1 MNISFDWLKE
11 YVDIEDMTPQE
22 LDDLLTFSGLEVDSM
37 EKVETI
43 KGGLEH
49 VVIAQVLTC
58 EPHPDSDHLHLT
70 TVDVGGERP
79 LNIVCGAPNVA
90 AGQKVVC
97 AQIGT
102 KIYTSDTEYYEIKKG
117 KLRGAVS
124 EGMLCA
130 ADELQLGTDHAGI
143 MVLPDDAPVG
153 MPAKEYFH
161 VKDDCLLEVAI
172 TANRMDAISHI
183 GVARDVVAVRNTRE
197 GKQLS
202 IKWPEVA
209 ECVNASTCKCVSADA
224 SATNTITQSHNNAI
238 RVTVEE
244 PELCPRYTGITLRN
258 VKVGESPEWLQNRLR
273 TVGLRPI
280 NNIVDITNFVMME
293 VGQPL
298 HAFDADKIGGGHVV
312 VKRLPQG
319 TKFVT
324 LDGVER
330 TLDARDLMICCECG
344 NALSHECVSA
354 DAPATNTITQSSNN
368 TIQAEPM
375 CIAGVFGGQ
384 KSGVSMETTN
394 VFLES
399 AFFNPVSIRKT
410 SQRHT
415 LKTDASYRYERTC
428 DPNITEWALRRAVK
442 LIRELAGG
450 EICGQMV
457 DLYPK
462 KIERPTVEV
471 NFRRMFDLVGQDI
484 PLEAVRTAL
493 TSLDIEI
500 ANETAEGMTLRVPTC
515 KADVTRECDI
525 VEEIMRIYGYN
536 NIHIGTTVNSC
547 LSYGKKPDPRKL
559 KNAVSDY
566 LTDNGF
572 SEIMNNSLTKS
583 EYYDDNPD
591 FPADRCIPII
601 NPLSKELNV
610 MRQTLLYSGLE
621 CIARNINYKIH
632 DQKLYE
638 FGKSY
643 CVNASMCKC
652 VSDDASATDT
662 ITQSHNNAIT
672 DVTKRFNETEHV
684 SIFLTGNMLPESW
697 KQKSPES
704 DFFYLKSYVMTI
716 LQRMRV
722 NMGRVE
728 VVPSQ
733 AKYFAEGLDLVLRD
747 NKKVIATLG
756 TLGRETMKKMDIK
769 QPVYYA
775 DLNWTLLLK
784 GYPTKEVQYQEVA
797 KFPEVRRDLALILK
811 KDVTFAAI
819 EQAAMQCEKKL
830 LKSVSL
836 FDVYEGKGIADGF
849 KSYAVSF
856 ILQDKDKTLND
867 KQIEATMT
875 KIQKTLETQ
884 LGAKVRG

>member
-49 VVIAQVLTC
+49 VVIARVLTC

-102 KIYTSDTEYYEIKKG
+102 KIYTSNSSAGGPATEYYEIKKG

-130 ADELQLGTDHAGI
+130 ADELQLGSDHAGI

-197 GKQLS
+197 GKQMK

-209 ECVNASTCKCVSADA
+209 ADLTPKA
-224 SATNTITQSHNNAI
+224 AGEPIK
-238 RVTVEE
+238 VTVEE
-244 PELCPRYTGITLRN
+244 PDLCPRYTGITLRN

-280 NNIVDITNFVMME
+280 NNVVDVTNFVMME

-330 TLDARDLMICCECG
+330 TLDARDLMICNEKEG
-344 NALSHECVSA
+344 
-354 DAPATNTITQSSNN
+354 
-368 TIQAEPM
+368 M
-375 CIAGVFGGQ
+375 CIAGVFGGL
-384 KSGVSMETTN
+384 KSGTTMETKN

-450 EICGQMV
+450 DICGQMV
-457 DLYPK
+457 DLYPN

-484 PLEAVRTAL
+484 PMEAVRTAL

-500 ANETAEGMTLRVPTC
+500 VREDAEGMTLRVPTC

-583 EYYDDNPD
+583 EYYDENAD

-638 FGKSY
+638 FGRSY
-643 CVNASMCKC
+643 VK
-652 VSDDASATDT
+652 TDEAAN
-662 ITQSHNNAIT
+662 QELP
-672 DVTKRFNETEHV
+672 VTKRFNETEHV
-684 SIFLTGNMLPESW
+684 SIFLTGNMTPESW
-697 KQKSPES
+697 KMKPAEA
-704 DFFYLKSYVMTI
+704 DFFYLKAYVMDI
-716 LQRMRV
+716 LHRMRV

-728 VVPSQ
+728 MVPTQ
-733 AKYFAEGLDLVLRD
+733 YKFFAEGLDIVLKD
-747 NKKVIATLG
+747 SKKLLG
-756 TLGRETMKKMDIK
+756 TIGRIGRETLKKMDIK
-769 QPVYYA
+769 QPVFYA

-784 GYPTKEVQYQEVA
+784 GYPTKEVLYQEVA
-797 KFPEVRRDLALILK
+797 KFPEVRRDLALILR

-830 LKSVSL
+830 LKRVSL

-867 KQIEATMT
+867 KQIEATMA

>member
-153 MPAKEYFH
+153 MPAKQYFG
-161 VKDDCLLEVAI
+161 VDDDYLLEVAI
-172 TANRMDAISHI
+172 TANRMDACSHI

-197 GKQLS
+197 GKQLR
-202 IKWPEVA
+202 IKWPETP
-209 ECVNASTCKCVSADA
+209 ELPELPDNPE
-224 SATNTITQSHNNAI
+224 AI
-238 RVTVEE
+238 HVTVEE
-244 PELCPRYTGITLRN
+244 PELCPRYTGITLRGVE
-258 VKVGESPEWLQNRLR
+258 VKDSPEWLQKRLR

-280 NNIVDITNFVMME
+280 NNVVDVTNFVMME

-298 HAFDADKIGGGHVV
+298 HAFDADQIEGGHVI

-319 TKFVT
+319 TKFIT

-330 TLDARDLMICCECG
+330 TLDQRDLMICNEKEG
-344 NALSHECVSA
+344 
-354 DAPATNTITQSSNN
+354 
-368 TIQAEPM
+368 M

-384 KSGVSMETTN
+384 KSGVTHETKN
-394 VFLES
+394 IFLES
-399 AFFNPVSIRKT
+399 AYFNPVSIRKT

-415 LKTDASYRYERTC
+415 LKTDASYRYERGC
-428 DPNITEWALRRAVK
+428 DPNITEWALRRAVQ

-450 EICGQMV
+450 EVCGPMV

-462 KIERPTVEV
+462 KIEKTEVEV
-471 NFRRMFDLVGQDI
+471 NYRRMFDLIGKDI
-484 PLEAVRTAL
+484 PMEAVHTSLR
-493 TSLDIEI
+493 SLDIEI
-500 ANETAEGMTLRVPTC
+500 VREDAEGMTLRVPTMKC
-515 KADVTRECDI
+515 DVTRECDI
-525 VEEIMRIYGYN
+525 VEEIMRVYGYN
-536 NIHIGTTVNSC
+536 NITFDERLNSC
-547 LSYGKKPDPRKL
+547 LSYGRKPNPMKL

-583 EYYDDNPD
+583 EYYVDNAD
-591 FPADRCIPII
+591 FDPKHNVVII

-621 CIARNINYKIH
+621 VVARNINYKIH

-638 FGKSY
+638 FGRCYVK
-643 CVNASMCKC
+643 NELTDQNDT
-652 VSDDASATDT
+652 SDLP
-662 ITQSHNNAIT
+662 
-672 DVTKRFNETEHV
+672 VTKKYTETQHL
-684 SIFLTGNMLPESW
+684 SIFLTGKMMPENW
-697 KQKSPES
+697 KVAATDA
-704 DFFYLKSYVMTI
+704 DFYYLKAYVGNI
-716 LQRMRV
+716 LRRMRV

-728 VVPSQ
+728 LKPTAQ
-733 AKYFAEGLDLVLRD
+733 KYFAEGIDLVMRD
-747 NKKVIATLG
+747 SKKVLG
-756 TLGRETMKKMDIK
+756 SIGRLGRELLKRMDIK
-769 QPVYYA
+769 QEVVYA
-775 DLNWTLLLK
+775 DLNWDLLLK
-784 GYPTKEVQYQEVA
+784 LYPAKEVLYEEVA

-836 FDVYEGKGIADGF
+836 FDVYEGKGIAEGF

-856 ILQDKDKTLND
+856 ILQDRDKTLND
-867 KQIEATMT
+867 KMIESAMA

>member
-70 TVDVGGERP
+70 TVDVGTGTP

-161 VKDDCLLEVAI
+161 VQDDWLFEVAI

-197 GKQLS
+197 GKKLA

-209 ECVNASTCKCVSADA
+209 GKLQPTAAGE
-224 SATNTITQSHNNAI
+224 AI

-244 PELCPRYTGITLRN
+244 PDLCPRYTGITLRG
-258 VKVGESPEWLQNRLR
+258 VKVAESPEWLQNRLR

-280 NNIVDITNFVMME
+280 NNVVDVTNFVMME

-298 HAFDADKIGGGHVV
+298 HAFDADKIEGGHVI

-330 TLDARDLMICCECG
+330 TLDARDLMICNEKEG
-344 NALSHECVSA
+344 
-354 DAPATNTITQSSNN
+354 
-368 TIQAEPM
+368 M
-375 CIAGVFGGQ
+375 CIAGVFGGL
-384 KSGVSMETTN
+384 KSGTTMETKN

-442 LIRELAGG
+442 LIQELAGG
-450 EICGQMV
+450 EICGSMV

-462 KIERPTVEV
+462 PIEKPVVEV

-500 ANETAEGMTLRVPTC
+500 VNETAEGMTLKVPTC

-536 NIHIGTTVNSC
+536 NIHIGDTVNSC

-583 EYYDDNPD
+583 EYYDENPD

-621 CIARNINYKIH
+621 CIARNINFRIL

-638 FGKSY
+638 FGRSY
-643 CVNASMCKC
+643 LKNSEY
-652 VSDDASATDT
+652 SDNSDYSE
-662 ITQSHNNAIT
+662 IP
-672 DVTKRFNETEHV
+672 VTKRFTETEHV
-684 SIFLTGNMLPESW
+684 SIFMTGNMTPESW
-697 KQKSPES
+697 KMKSAET
-704 DFFYLKSYVMTI
+704 DFFYLKAYVMDI
-716 LQRMRV
+716 LHRMRV
-722 NMGRVE
+722 NMGRME
-728 VVPSQ
+728 MVPTQ
-733 AKYFAEGLDLVLRD
+733 YKFFAEGLDIVQRD
-747 NKKVIATLG
+747 SKKLLG
-756 TLGRETMKKMDIK
+756 TIGRIGRETLKKMDIK

-784 GYPTKEVQYQEVA
+784 QYPTKEVLYQEVA

-811 KDVTFAAI
+811 KDVTFAQV

-867 KQIEATMT
+867 KQIEATMA

-884 LGAKVRG
+884 LGAKIRG

>member
-1 MNISFDWLKE
+1 MNISFDWLKQ
-11 YVDIEDMTPQE
+11 YVDIEGMTPQE
-22 LDDLLTFSGLEVDSM
+22 LDDLLTFSGLEVDSK

-161 VKDDCLLEVAI
+161 VQDDCLLEVAI

-197 GKQLS
+197 GKNLA
-202 IKWPEVA
+202 IKWPEV
-209 ECVNASTCKCVSADA
+209 ESGEWKEESDKQ
-224 SATNTITQSHNNAI
+224 IK
-238 RVTVEE
+238 VTVEE
-244 PELCPRYTGITLRN
+244 PDLCPRYTGITLRN

-280 NNIVDITNFVMME
+280 NNVVDVTNFVMME

-298 HAFDADKIGGGHVV
+298 HAFDADQIAGGHVI

-330 TLDARDLMICCECG
+330 TLDARDLMICNEQEG
-344 NALSHECVSA
+344 
-354 DAPATNTITQSSNN
+354 
-368 TIQAEPM
+368 M
-375 CIAGVFGGQ
+375 CIAGVFGGL
-384 KSGVSMETTN
+384 KSGTTMETKN

-442 LIRELAGG
+442 LIQELAGG
-450 EICGQMV
+450 EICGSMV

-462 KIERPTVEV
+462 PIERPTVEV
-471 NFRRMFDLVGQDI
+471 NFRRMFDLIGQDI

-500 ANETAEGMTLRVPTC
+500 VSETAEGMTLKVPTC

-536 NIHIGTTVNSC
+536 NIHFDERLSSC

-583 EYYDDNPD
+583 EYYDNNAD
-591 FPADRCIPII
+591 FDPKRNVVIL

-621 CIARNINYKIH
+621 CIARNLNYKIK

-638 FGKSY
+638 FGRSY
-643 CVNASMCKC
+643 VKNEVEDEALP
-652 VSDDASATDT
+652 
-662 ITQSHNNAIT
+662 
-672 DVTKRFNETEHV
+672 VTKKYTETQHV
-684 SIFLTGNMLPESW
+684 SLFLTGDLMPESW
-697 KQKSPES
+697 KQKSPEA
-704 DFFYLKSYVMTI
+704 DFYYLKAYVGNI
-716 LQRMRV
+716 LGRMRV
-722 NMGRVE
+722 NMSRVE
-728 VVPSQ
+728 VKPT
-733 AKYFAEGLDLVLRD
+733 ALHYYAEGLDFVMRDSKKLLGSIGRLSREVLR
-747 NKKVIATLG
+747 
-756 TLGRETMKKMDIK
+756 KMDIK
-769 QPVYYA
+769 QDVYHA
-775 DLNWTLLLK
+775 DLNWDLLLK
-784 GYPTKEVQYQEVA
+784 LYPSKEVQYEEVA
-797 KFPEVRRDLALILK
+797 KFPEVRRDLALVLDK
-811 KDVTFAAI
+811 KVTFAEI
-819 EQAAMQCEKKL
+819 EQAARSAEKRL
-830 LKSVSL
+830 LKAVSL
-836 FDVYEGKGIADGF
+836 FDVYEGKGIAAGF

-856 ILQDKDKTLND
+856 ILQDKEKTLND
-867 KQIEATMT
+867 KLIEATMS

-884 LGAKVRG
+884 LGAKIRG

>member
-197 GKQLS
+197 GKNLA
-202 IKWPEVA
+202 IKWPEV
-209 ECVNASTCKCVSADA
+209 ESGEWKVESDK
-224 SATNTITQSHNNAI
+224 AI

-244 PELCPRYTGITLRN
+244 PDLCPRYTGITLRN

-280 NNIVDITNFVMME
+280 NNVVDVTNFVMME

-330 TLDARDLMICCECG
+330 TLDARDLMICDENEG
-344 NALSHECVSA
+344 
-354 DAPATNTITQSSNN
+354 
-368 TIQAEPM
+368 M

-450 EICGQMV
+450 DICGQMV
-457 DLYPK
+457 DLYPN

-500 ANETAEGMTLRVPTC
+500 VREDAEGMTLRVPTC

-583 EYYDDNPD
+583 EYYDENPD

-638 FGKSY
+638 FGRSY
-643 CVNASMCKC
+643 VK
-652 VSDDASATDT
+652 TDEAAN
-662 ITQSHNNAIT
+662 QEQP
-672 DVTKRFNETEHV
+672 VTKRFNETEHV
-684 SIFLTGNMLPESW
+684 SIFLTGNMTPESW
-697 KQKSPES
+697 KMKPAEA
-704 DFFYLKSYVMTI
+704 DVFYLKAYVMDI
-716 LQRMRV
+716 LHRMRV

-728 VVPSQ
+728 MVPTQ
-733 AKYFAEGLDLVLRD
+733 YRFFAEGLDIIQRD
-747 NKKVIATLG
+747 SKKLLG
-756 TLGRETMKKMDIK
+756 TIGRIGRETLKRMDIK

-830 LKSVSL
+830 LKRVSL

-867 KQIEATMT
+867 KQIESTMA

>member
-183 GVARDVVAVRNTRE
+183 GVARDVVAVSNTRE

-202 IKWPEVA
+202 IKWPEA
-209 ECVNASTCKCVSADA
+209 PELPELPDSPE
-224 SATNTITQSHNNAI
+224 AI
-238 RVTVEE
+238 KVTVEE

-280 NNIVDITNFVMME
+280 NNVVDVTNFVMME

-330 TLDARDLMICCECG
+330 TLDARDLMICDENEG
-344 NALSHECVSA
+344 
-354 DAPATNTITQSSNN
+354 
-368 TIQAEPM
+368 M

-450 EICGQMV
+450 DICGQMV

-500 ANETAEGMTLRVPTC
+500 VREDAEGMTLKVPTC

-583 EYYDDNPD
+583 EYYEENPD

-638 FGKSY
+638 FGRSY
-643 CVNASMCKC
+643 VK
-652 VSDDASATDT
+652 TDEAAN
-662 ITQSHNNAIT
+662 QELP
-672 DVTKRFNETEHV
+672 VTKRFNETEHV
-684 SIFLTGNMLPESW
+684 SIFLTGNMTPESW
-697 KQKSPES
+697 KMKPAEA
-704 DFFYLKSYVMTI
+704 DFFYLKAYVMDI
-716 LQRMRV
+716 LHRMRV

-728 VVPSQ
+728 MVPTQ
-733 AKYFAEGLDLVLRD
+733 YKFFAEGLDIVLKD
-747 NKKVIATLG
+747 SKKLLG
-756 TLGRETMKKMDIK
+756 TIGRIGRETLKRMDIK
-769 QPVYYA
+769 QPVFYA

-830 LKSVSL
+830 LKRVSL
-836 FDVYEGKGIADGF
+836 FDVYEGKGIAEGF

-867 KQIEATMT
+867 KQIESTMA

>member
-1 MNISFDWLKE
+1 MNISFDWLKQ
-11 YVDIEDMTPQE
+11 YVDIEGMTPQE
-22 LDDLLTFSGLEVDSM
+22 LDDLLTFSGLEVDGK

-70 TVDVGGERP
+70 TVDVGTGTP

-102 KIYTSDTEYYEIKKG
+102 KIYTTDTEYYEIKKG

-161 VKDDCLLEVAI
+161 VQDDYLFEVAI

-197 GKQLS
+197 GKNLS
-202 IKWPEVA
+202 IKWPEA
-209 ECVNASTCKCVSADA
+209 PAFSETPDCPE
-224 SATNTITQSHNNAI
+224 AI
-238 RVTVEE
+238 KVTVEDAN
-244 PELCPRYTGITLRN
+244 LCPRYTGITLRG
-258 VKVGESPEWLQNRLR
+258 VKVAESPEWLQNRLR

-280 NNIVDITNFVMME
+280 NNVVDVTNFVMME

-298 HAFDADKIGGGHVV
+298 HAFDADKIEGGHVI
-312 VKRLPQG
+312 VKTLPQG

-330 TLDARDLMICCECG
+330 TLDARDLMICNEEEG
-344 NALSHECVSA
+344 
-354 DAPATNTITQSSNN
+354 
-368 TIQAEPM
+368 M
-375 CIAGVFGGQ
+375 CIAGVFGGL
-384 KSGVSMETTN
+384 KSGTTMETKN

-428 DPNITEWALRRAVK
+428 DPNITVWALRRAVK
-442 LIRELAGG
+442 LIQELAGG

-462 KIERPTVEV
+462 PIERPTVEV

-500 ANETAEGMTLRVPTC
+500 VNETAEGMTLCVPTC

-536 NIHIGTTVNSC
+536 NIHIGDTVNSC

-583 EYYDDNPD
+583 EYYEENPD

-621 CIARNINYKIH
+621 CIARNINFRSL

-638 FGKSY
+638 FGHTYVKADLKDL
-643 CVNASMCKC
+643 NDPK
-652 VSDDASATDT
+652 DLNDLP
-662 ITQSHNNAIT
+662 
-672 DVTKRFNETEHV
+672 VTKRFAETEHV
-684 SIFLTGNMLPESW
+684 SIFMTGNMTPESW
-697 KQKSPES
+697 KMKADET
-704 DFFYLKSYVMTI
+704 DFFYLKAYVMDI
-716 LQRMRV
+716 LHRMRV

-728 VVPSQ
+728 MVPSQ
-733 AKYFAEGLDLVLRD
+733 YKFFAEGLDIVQRD
-747 NKKVIATLG
+747 SKKLLG
-756 TLGRETMKKMDIK
+756 TIGRIGRETLKKMDIK

-784 GYPTKEVQYQEVA
+784 QYPTKEVLYQEVA
-797 KFPEVRRDLALILK
+797 KFPEVRRDLALILR
-811 KDVTFAAI
+811 KDVTFAQV

-830 LKSVSL
+830 LKRVSL

-867 KQIEATMT
+867 KQIEATMA

-884 LGAKVRG
+884 LGAKIRG

>member
-197 GKQLS
+197 GKQLK

-209 ECVNASTCKCVSADA
+209 ADLTPQA
-224 SATNTITQSHNNAI
+224 AGEPIK
-238 RVTVEE
+238 VTVEE
-244 PELCPRYTGITLRN
+244 PDLCPRYTGITLRG

-280 NNIVDITNFVMME
+280 NNIVDVTNFVMME

-298 HAFDADKIGGGHVV
+298 HAFDADKIEGGHVI

-330 TLDARDLMICCECG
+330 TLDARDLMICNEQEG
-344 NALSHECVSA
+344 
-354 DAPATNTITQSSNN
+354 
-368 TIQAEPM
+368 M
-375 CIAGVFGGQ
+375 CIAGVFGGL
-384 KSGVSMETTN
+384 KSGTTMETKN

-442 LIRELAGG
+442 LIQELAGG

-457 DLYPK
+457 DLYPN

-500 ANETAEGMTLRVPTC
+500 VGETAEGMTLKVPTC

-536 NIHIGTTVNSC
+536 NIHIGETVNSC

-583 EYYDDNPD
+583 EYYDENPD

-621 CIARNINYKIH
+621 CIARNINFRIL

-684 SIFLTGNMLPESW
+684 SIFLTGNMTPESW
-697 KQKSPES
+697 KMKPAET
-704 DFFYLKSYVMTI
+704 DFFYLKAYVMDI
-716 LQRMRV
+716 LHRMRV

-728 VVPSQ
+728 MVP
-733 AKYFAEGLDLVLRD
+733 AGEKFFAEGLDIVQRD
-747 NKKVIATLG
+747 SKKLLG
-756 TLGRETMKKMDIK
+756 TIGRIGRETLKKMDIK

-784 GYPTKEVQYQEVA
+784 QYPTKEVQYQEVA

-811 KDVTFAAI
+811 KDVTFAQV
-819 EQAAMQCEKKL
+819 EQAALQCEKKL
-830 LKSVSL
+830 LKSVNL
-836 FDVYEGKGIADGF
+836 FDVYEGKGITEGF

-867 KQIEATMT
+867 KQIESTMS

-884 LGAKVRG
+884 LGAKIRG

>member
-11 YVDIEDMTPQE
+11 YVDIEDMTPQQ

-197 GKQLS
+197 GKQLK
-202 IKWPEVA
+202 IKWPEA
-209 ECVNASTCKCVSADA
+209 PELPELPYNPA
-224 SATNTITQSHNNAI
+224 AI

-244 PELCPRYTGITLRN
+244 PDLCPRYTGITLRN

-280 NNIVDITNFVMME
+280 NNIVDVTNFVMME

-298 HAFDADKIGGGHVV
+298 HAFDADKIGGGHVI

-330 TLDARDLMICCECG
+330 TLDARDLMICDENEG
-344 NALSHECVSA
+344 
-354 DAPATNTITQSSNN
+354 
-368 TIQAEPM
+368 M

-450 EICGQMV
+450 DICGQMV
-457 DLYPK
+457 DLYPN

-500 ANETAEGMTLRVPTC
+500 VREDAEGMTLRVPTC

-583 EYYDDNPD
+583 EYYDRVPAEGDKADAAAD

-610 MRQTLLYSGLE
+610 IRQTLLYSGLE
-621 CIARNINYKIH
+621 CIARNINFRIL

-638 FGKSY
+638 FGHCYVKTDE
-643 CVNASMCKC
+643 ASN
-652 VSDDASATDT
+652 
-662 ITQSHNNAIT
+662 QELP
-672 DVTKRFNETEHV
+672 VTKRFNETEHV
-684 SIFLTGNMLPESW
+684 SIFMTGNMTPESW
-697 KQKSPES
+697 KMKSAES
-704 DFFYLKSYVMTI
+704 DFFYLKAYVMDI
-716 LQRMRV
+716 LHRMRV
-722 NMGRVE
+722 NIGRVE
-728 VVPSQ
+728 MVPTQ
-733 AKYFAEGLDLVLRD
+733 YKFFAEGLDIVQRD
-747 NKKVIATLG
+747 SKKLLG
-756 TLGRETMKKMDIK
+756 TIGRIGRETLKRMDIK
-769 QPVYYA
+769 QPVFYA

-797 KFPEVRRDLALILK
+797 KFPEVRRDLALILR

-830 LKSVSL
+830 LKRVSL

-867 KQIEATMT
+867 KQIETTMA

>member
-11 YVDIEDMTPQE
+11 YVDIEDMTPQQ

-37 EKVETI
+37 EKIETI

-70 TVDVGGERP
+70 TVDVGTGTP
-79 LNIVCGAPNVA
+79 LNIVCGAHNVA

-172 TANRMDAISHI
+172 TANRMDACSHI
-183 GVARDVVAVRNTRE
+183 GVARDVVAGRNTRE
-197 GKQLS
+197 GKQLK

-209 ECVNASTCKCVSADA
+209 GDQWSVASDQQIK
-224 SATNTITQSHNNAI
+224 
-238 RVTVEE
+238 VTVEE

-273 TVGLRPI
+273 SVGLRPI
-280 NNIVDITNFVMME
+280 NNVVDVTNFILME

-298 HAFDADKIGGGHVV
+298 HAFDADQIEGGHVI

-330 TLDARDLMICCECG
+330 TLDARDLMICNEKEG
-344 NALSHECVSA
+344 
-354 DAPATNTITQSSNN
+354 
-368 TIQAEPM
+368 M

-384 KSGVSMETTN
+384 KSGVTMDTKN
-394 VFLES
+394 VFIES
-399 AFFNPVSIRKT
+399 AYFNPVSIRKT

-415 LKTDASYRYERTC
+415 LKTDASYRYERGC

-442 LIRELAGG
+442 LIREMAGG

-457 DLYPK
+457 DLYPN

-471 NFRRMFDLVGQDI
+471 NFRRMFDLVGKEI

-500 ANETAEGMTLRVPTC
+500 VSETAEGMILKVPTMKC
-515 KADVTRECDI
+515 DVTRECDI

-536 NIHIGTTVNSC
+536 NITFDERLNSC
-547 LSYGKKPDPRKL
+547 LSYGKKPNPLKL

-583 EYYDDNPD
+583 EYYDENPD
-591 FPADRCIPII
+591 FDSKHSVVII

-621 CIARNINYKIH
+621 CIARNINYKIL

-638 FGKSY
+638 FGRSY
-643 CVNASMCKC
+643 VKNE
-652 VSDDASATDT
+652 VESDELP
-662 ITQSHNNAIT
+662 I
-672 DVTKRFNETEHV
+672 TKRFTETQHI
-684 SIFLTGNMLPESW
+684 SLFMTGNMMPETW
-697 KQKSPES
+697 KMKQQEA
-704 DFFYLKSYVMTI
+704 DFYYLKAYV
-716 LQRMRV
+716 LNVLKRMRV
-722 NMGRVE
+722 NMSRVE
-728 VVPSQ
+728 IKPTALHYYS
-733 AKYFAEGLDLVLRD
+733 EGLDMVMRDSKKLLCSIGCLKRDVL
-747 NKKVIATLG
+747 K
-756 TLGRETMKKMDIK
+756 MMDIK
-769 QPVYYA
+769 QNVCHA
-775 DLNWTLLLK
+775 DLNWDLLLK
-784 GYPTKEVQYQEVA
+784 LYPAKEVQYEEVA
-797 KFPEVRRDLALILK
+797 KFPEVRRDLALVLDK
-811 KDVTFAAI
+811 KVSFAEV
-819 EQAAMQCEKKL
+819 EQAARGAEKKL

-836 FDVYEGKGIADGF
+836 FDVYEGKGIVEGM

-867 KQIEATMT
+867 KLIEATMA
-875 KIQKTLETQ
+875 KIQKALETQ
-884 LGAKVRG
+884 LGARIRG

>member
-197 GKQLS
+197 GKHLK

-209 ECVNASTCKCVSADA
+209 ADLTPKA
-224 SATNTITQSHNNAI
+224 AGEPVK
-238 RVTVEE
+238 VTVEE

-280 NNIVDITNFVMME
+280 NNIVDVTNFVMME

-330 TLDARDLMICCECG
+330 TLDARDLMICDENEG
-344 NALSHECVSA
+344 
-354 DAPATNTITQSSNN
+354 
-368 TIQAEPM
+368 M

-450 EICGQMV
+450 DICGQMV

-500 ANETAEGMTLRVPTC
+500 VREDAEGMTLKVPTC

-583 EYYDDNPD
+583 EYYDENPD

-638 FGKSY
+638 FGRSY
-643 CVNASMCKC
+643 VK
-652 VSDDASATDT
+652 TDEAAN
-662 ITQSHNNAIT
+662 QELP
-672 DVTKRFNETEHV
+672 VTKRFNETEHV
-684 SIFLTGNMLPESW
+684 SIFLTGSMTPESW
-697 KQKSPES
+697 KMKPAEA
-704 DFFYLKSYVMTI
+704 DFFYLKAYVMTI

-728 VVPSQ
+728 MVPTQ
-733 AKYFAEGLDLVLRD
+733 YKFFAEGLDIVLKD
-747 NKKVIATLG
+747 SKKLLG
-756 TLGRETMKKMDIK
+756 TIGRIGRETLKRMDIK

-797 KFPEVRRDLALILK
+797 KFPEVRRDLALILR

-830 LKSVSL
+830 LKRVSL

-867 KQIEATMT
+867 KQIESTMA

>member
-197 GKQLS
+197 GKNLA
-202 IKWPEVA
+202 IKWPEV
-209 ECVNASTCKCVSADA
+209 ESGEWKVESDK
-224 SATNTITQSHNNAI
+224 AI

-280 NNIVDITNFVMME
+280 NNVVDVTNFVMME

-330 TLDARDLMICCECG
+330 TLDARDLMICDENEG
-344 NALSHECVSA
+344 
-354 DAPATNTITQSSNN
+354 
-368 TIQAEPM
+368 M

-450 EICGQMV
+450 DICGQMV
-457 DLYPK
+457 DLYPN

-500 ANETAEGMTLRVPTC
+500 VREDAEGMTLRVPTC

-559 KNAVSDY
+559 RNAVSDY

-583 EYYDDNPD
+583 EYYDENPD

-638 FGKSY
+638 FGRSY
-643 CVNASMCKC
+643 VK
-652 VSDDASATDT
+652 TDEAAN
-662 ITQSHNNAIT
+662 QELP
-672 DVTKRFNETEHV
+672 VTKRFNETEHV
-684 SIFLTGNMLPESW
+684 SIFLTGNMTPESW

-728 VVPSQ
+728 MVPTQ
-733 AKYFAEGLDLVLRD
+733 YKFFAEGLDIVLKD
-747 NKKVIATLG
+747 SKKLLG
-756 TLGRETMKKMDIK
+756 TIGRIGRETLKRMDIK

-830 LKSVSL
+830 LKRVSL

-867 KQIEATMT
+867 KQIETTMA

>member
-37 EKVETI
+37 EKVESI

-197 GKQLS
+197 GKQLK

-209 ECVNASTCKCVSADA
+209 DIAAPEGAAA
-224 SATNTITQSHNNAI
+224 GQAI

-280 NNIVDITNFVMME
+280 NNVVDVTNFVMME

-298 HAFDADKIGGGHVV
+298 HAFDADKIGGGHVI

-330 TLDARDLMICCECG
+330 TLDARDLMICDENEG
-344 NALSHECVSA
+344 
-354 DAPATNTITQSSNN
+354 
-368 TIQAEPM
+368 M

-450 EICGQMV
+450 DICGQMV

-500 ANETAEGMTLRVPTC
+500 VREDAEGMTLKVPTC

-638 FGKSY
+638 FGRSY
-643 CVNASMCKC
+643 VK
-652 VSDDASATDT
+652 TDEAAN
-662 ITQSHNNAIT
+662 QELP
-672 DVTKRFNETEHV
+672 VTKRFNETEHV
-684 SIFLTGNMLPESW
+684 SIFLTGNMTPESW

-728 VVPSQ
+728 MVPTQ
-733 AKYFAEGLDLVLRD
+733 YKFFAEGLDLVLRD
-747 NKKVIATLG
+747 NKKVLATLG
-756 TLGRETMKKMDIK
+756 TLGRETLKRMDIK

-797 KFPEVRRDLALILK
+797 KFPEVRRDLALILR
-811 KDVTFAAI
+811 KDVTFAQV
-819 EQAAMQCEKKL
+819 EQAALQCEKKL

-836 FDVYEGKGIADGF
+836 FDVYEGKGITEGF

-856 ILQDKDKTLND
+856 ILQDKDKTLAD
-867 KQIEATMT
+867 KQIEATMS

-884 LGAKVRG
+884 LGAKIRG

>member
-197 GKQLS
+197 GKHLA
-202 IKWPEVA
+202 IKWPEV
-209 ECVNASTCKCVSADA
+209 ESGEWKVESDK
-224 SATNTITQSHNNAI
+224 AI

-280 NNIVDITNFVMME
+280 NNVVDVTNFVMME

-330 TLDARDLMICCECG
+330 TLDARDLMICDENEG
-344 NALSHECVSA
+344 
-354 DAPATNTITQSSNN
+354 
-368 TIQAEPM
+368 M

-450 EICGQMV
+450 DICGQMV
-457 DLYPK
+457 DLYPN

-500 ANETAEGMTLRVPTC
+500 VREDAEGMTLKVPTC

-559 KNAVSDY
+559 RNAVSDY

-583 EYYDDNPD
+583 EYYDENPD

-638 FGKSY
+638 FGRSY
-643 CVNASMCKC
+643 VK
-652 VSDDASATDT
+652 TDEAAN
-662 ITQSHNNAIT
+662 QELP
-672 DVTKRFNETEHV
+672 VTKRFNETEHV
-684 SIFLTGNMLPESW
+684 SIFLTGNMTPESW

-704 DFFYLKSYVMTI
+704 DFYYLKSYVMAI

-747 NKKVIATLG
+747 NKKVLATLG
-756 TLGRETMKKMDIK
+756 TLGRETLKRMDIK

-830 LKSVSL
+830 LKRVSL

-867 KQIEATMT
+867 KQIEATMA

>member
-11 YVDIEDMTPQE
+11 YVDIEDMTPQQ

-197 GKQLS
+197 GKQLK

-209 ECVNASTCKCVSADA
+209 TDLTPKAAGEPVK
-224 SATNTITQSHNNAI
+224 
-238 RVTVEE
+238 VTVEE

-280 NNIVDITNFVMME
+280 NNIVDVTNFVMME

-330 TLDARDLMICCECG
+330 TLDARDLMICDENEG
-344 NALSHECVSA
+344 
-354 DAPATNTITQSSNN
+354 
-368 TIQAEPM
+368 M

-450 EICGQMV
+450 DICGQMV
-457 DLYPK
+457 DLYPN

-500 ANETAEGMTLRVPTC
+500 VREDAEGMTLRVPTC

-583 EYYDDNPD
+583 EYYDECYGVGSADNPD

-638 FGKSY
+638 FGRSY
-643 CVNASMCKC
+643 VK
-652 VSDDASATDT
+652 TDEAAN
-662 ITQSHNNAIT
+662 QELP
-672 DVTKRFNETEHV
+672 VTKRFNETEHV
-684 SIFLTGNMLPESW
+684 SIFMTGNMSPESW
-697 KQKSPES
+697 KMKPAEA
-704 DFFYLKSYVMTI
+704 DFFYLKAYVMDI
-716 LQRMRV
+716 LHRMRV

-728 VVPSQ
+728 MVPTQ
-733 AKYFAEGLDLVLRD
+733 YKFFAEGLDIVQRD
-747 NKKVIATLG
+747 SKKLLG
-756 TLGRETMKKMDIK
+756 TIGRIGRETLKRMDIK

-830 LKSVSL
+830 LKRVSL

-867 KQIEATMT
+867 KQIETTMA

>member
-11 YVDIEDMTPQE
+11 YVDIEDMTPQQ

-202 IKWPEVA
+202 IKWPEA
-209 ECVNASTCKCVSADA
+209 PELPELPDSPE
-224 SATNTITQSHNNAI
+224 AI

-244 PELCPRYTGITLRN
+244 PDLCPRYTGITLRN

-280 NNIVDITNFVMME
+280 NNIVDVTNFVMME

-330 TLDARDLMICCECG
+330 TLDARDLMICDENEG
-344 NALSHECVSA
+344 
-354 DAPATNTITQSSNN
+354 
-368 TIQAEPM
+368 M

-384 KSGVSMETTN
+384 KSGVSMDTTN

-450 EICGQMV
+450 DICGQMV
-457 DLYPK
+457 DLYPN

-500 ANETAEGMTLRVPTC
+500 VREDAEGMTLKVPTC

-583 EYYDDNPD
+583 EYYDENPD

-638 FGKSY
+638 FGRSY
-643 CVNASMCKC
+643 VK
-652 VSDDASATDT
+652 TDEAAN
-662 ITQSHNNAIT
+662 QELP
-672 DVTKRFNETEHV
+672 VTKRFNETEHV
-684 SIFLTGNMLPESW
+684 SIFLTGNMTPESW
-697 KQKSPES
+697 KMKPAEA
-704 DFFYLKSYVMTI
+704 DFFYLKAYVMDI
-716 LQRMRV
+716 LHRMRV

-728 VVPSQ
+728 MVPTQ
-733 AKYFAEGLDLVLRD
+733 YKFFAEGLDIVQRD
-747 NKKVIATLG
+747 SKKLLG
-756 TLGRETMKKMDIK
+756 TLGRIGRETLKRMDIK

-830 LKSVSL
+830 LKRVSL

-867 KQIEATMT
+867 KQIETTMA

>member
-161 VKDDCLLEVAI
+161 VKNDCLLEVAI
-172 TANRMDAISHI
+172 TANRMDACSHI

-197 GKQLS
+197 GKQLA
-202 IKWPEVA
+202 IKWPEV
-209 ECVNASTCKCVSADA
+209 ESGEWKVESDK
-224 SATNTITQSHNNAI
+224 AI

-244 PELCPRYTGITLRN
+244 PDLCPRYTGITLRN

-280 NNIVDITNFVMME
+280 NNIVDVTNFVMME

-330 TLDARDLMICCECG
+330 TLDARDLMICDENEG
-344 NALSHECVSA
+344 
-354 DAPATNTITQSSNN
+354 
-368 TIQAEPM
+368 M

-450 EICGQMV
+450 DICGQMV
-457 DLYPK
+457 DLYPN

-500 ANETAEGMTLRVPTC
+500 VREDAEGMTLRVPTC

-591 FPADRCIPII
+591 FPAERCVQII

-621 CIARNINYKIH
+621 VIARNINYRIL
-632 DQKLYE
+632 DQKLFE
-638 FGKSY
+638 FGRSY
-643 CVNASMCKC
+643 VKND
-652 VSDDASATDT
+652 VDDDMLP
-662 ITQSHNNAIT
+662 
-672 DVTKRFNETEHV
+672 VTKRFTETQHV
-684 SIFLTGNMLPESW
+684 SLFLTGKMMPENW
-697 KQKSPES
+697 KVVAADS
-704 DFFYLKSYVMTI
+704 DFYYLKAHLTNI
-716 LQRMRV
+716 LKRMRV

-728 VVPSQ
+728 VKPTES
-733 AKYFAEGLDLVLRD
+733 KYFAEGLDYVMRD
-747 NKKVIATLG
+747 SKKTLCSI
-756 TLGRETMKKMDIK
+756 GRLSRELLKRMDIK
-769 QPVYYA
+769 QEVVYA
-775 DLNWTLLLK
+775 DLNWDLLLK
-784 GYPTKEVQYQEVA
+784 QYPAKEVLYEEVA
-797 KFPEVRRDLALILK
+797 RFPEVRRDLALILK

-830 LKSVSL
+830 LKRVSL
-836 FDVYEGKGIADGF
+836 FDVYEGKGITEGM

-867 KQIEATMT
+867 KQIESTMT

>member
-197 GKQLS
+197 GKNLA
-202 IKWPEVA
+202 IKWPEV
-209 ECVNASTCKCVSADA
+209 ESGEWKVESDK
-224 SATNTITQSHNNAI
+224 AI

-280 NNIVDITNFVMME
+280 NNIVDVTNFVMME

-330 TLDARDLMICCECG
+330 TLDARDLMICDENEG
-344 NALSHECVSA
+344 
-354 DAPATNTITQSSNN
+354 I
-368 TIQAEPM
+368 

-450 EICGQMV
+450 DICGQMV
-457 DLYPK
+457 DLYPN

-500 ANETAEGMTLRVPTC
+500 VREDAEGMTLKVPTC

-536 NIHIGTTVNSC
+536 NIHIG
-547 LSYGKKPDPRKL
+547 KPDPRKL

-583 EYYDDNPD
+583 EYYDECYGVGSADNPD

-638 FGKSY
+638 FGRSY
-643 CVNASMCKC
+643 VK
-652 VSDDASATDT
+652 TDEAAN
-662 ITQSHNNAIT
+662 QELP
-672 DVTKRFNETEHV
+672 VTKRFNETEHV
-684 SIFLTGNMLPESW
+684 SIFLTGNMTPESW
-697 KQKSPES
+697 KMKPAEA
-704 DFFYLKSYVMTI
+704 DVFYLKAYVIDI
-716 LQRMRV
+716 LHRMRV

-728 VVPSQ
+728 MVPTQ
-733 AKYFAEGLDLVLRD
+733 YKFFAEGLDIVLKD
-747 NKKVIATLG
+747 SKKLLG
-756 TLGRETMKKMDIK
+756 TIGRIGRETLKRMDIK

-784 GYPTKEVQYQEVA
+784 QYPTKEVLYQEVA

-830 LKSVSL
+830 LKRVSL

-867 KQIEATMT
+867 KQIEATMA

-884 LGAKVRG
+884 LGAKIRG

>member
-11 YVDIEDMTPQE
+11 YVDLEGMTPQE

-161 VKDDCLLEVAI
+161 VQDDYLLEVAI

-197 GKQLS
+197 GRQLKL
-202 IKWPEVA
+202 KWPEVA
-209 ECVNASTCKCVSADA
+209 ELVPPEGGTDP
-224 SATNTITQSHNNAI
+224 I

-244 PELCPRYTGITLRN
+244 PDLCPRYTGITLRG
-258 VKVGESPEWLQNRLR
+258 VRVGESPEWLQNRLR
-273 TVGLRPI
+273 SVGLRPI
-280 NNIVDITNFVMME
+280 NNVVDVTNFVMME

-298 HAFDADKIGGGHVV
+298 HAFDADQIEGGHVI

-330 TLDARDLMICCECG
+330 TLDGRDLMICDDNEG
-344 NALSHECVSA
+344 
-354 DAPATNTITQSSNN
+354 
-368 TIQAEPM
+368 M
-375 CIAGVFGGQ
+375 CIAGVFGGL
-384 KSGVSMETTN
+384 KSGTTMETKN

-442 LIRELAGG
+442 LIQELAGG

-500 ANETAEGMTLRVPTC
+500 VREDAEGMTLKVPTC

-536 NIHIGTTVNSC
+536 NIHIGETVNSC

-566 LTDNGF
+566 LSAGGF

-583 EYYDDNPD
+583 EYYEGNPD
-591 FPADRCIPII
+591 FPAERCIPII

-621 CIARNINYKIH
+621 CIARNINFRIL

-638 FGKSY
+638 FGRSY
-643 CVNASMCKC
+643 VKVLTEKTESPESRID
-652 VSDDASATDT
+652 SDDSVRDLP
-662 ITQSHNNAIT
+662 
-672 DVTKRFNETEHV
+672 VTKRFTETEHV
-684 SIFLTGNMLPESW
+684 SIFLTGNMAPETW
-697 KQKSPES
+697 KMKSAES
-704 DFFYLKSYVMTI
+704 DFFYLKAYVMDI
-716 LQRMRV
+716 LHRMRV

-728 VVPSQ
+728 MVPTQ
-733 AKYFAEGLDLVLRD
+733 YKFFAEGLDIVLKD
-747 NKKVIATLG
+747 SKKVLG
-756 TLGRETMKKMDIK
+756 TIGRIGRETLKRMDIK

-784 GYPTKEVQYQEVA
+784 GYPTKEVQYQEVP
-797 KFPEVRRDLALILK
+797 KFPEVRRDLALILR
-811 KDVTFAAI
+811 KDVTFAQV
-819 EQAAMQCEKKL
+819 EQAARQAEKKL
-830 LKSVSL
+830 LKSVNL
-836 FDVYEGKGIADGF
+836 FDVYEGKGIVEGM

-856 ILQDKDKTLND
+856 ILQDKEKTLND
-867 KQIEATMT
+867 KLIETTMA

-884 LGAKVRG
+884 LGARIRG

>member
-11 YVDIEDMTPQE
+11 YVDIEGMTPQE
-22 LDDLLTFSGLEVDSM
+22 LDDLLTFSGLEVDSK

-70 TVDVGGERP
+70 TVDVGTGTP
-79 LNIVCGAPNVA
+79 LNIVCGAPNVV

-161 VKDDCLLEVAI
+161 VQDDWLFEVAI

-202 IKWPEVA
+202 IKWPEA
-209 ECVNASTCKCVSADA
+209 PAFLETPDCPE
-224 SATNTITQSHNNAI
+224 AI
-238 RVTVEE
+238 KVTVEDAN
-244 PELCPRYTGITLRN
+244 LCPRYTGITLRN
-258 VKVGESPEWLQNRLR
+258 VKVAESPEWLQNRLR

-280 NNIVDITNFVMME
+280 NNVVDVTNFVMME

-298 HAFDADKIGGGHVV
+298 HAFDADQITGGHVI
-312 VKRLPQG
+312 VKTLPQG

-330 TLDARDLMICCECG
+330 TLDARDLMICNEEEG
-344 NALSHECVSA
+344 
-354 DAPATNTITQSSNN
+354 
-368 TIQAEPM
+368 M
-375 CIAGVFGGQ
+375 CIAGVFGGL
-384 KSGVSMETTN
+384 KSGTTMETKN

-428 DPNITEWALRRAVK
+428 DPNITVWALRRAVK
-442 LIRELAGG
+442 LIQELAGG

-462 KIERPTVEV
+462 PIERPTVEV

-500 ANETAEGMTLRVPTC
+500 VSETSEGMTLKVPTC

-536 NIHIGTTVNSC
+536 NIHIGDTVNSC

-583 EYYDDNPD
+583 EYYDRVPAEGDEAAANAD

-621 CIARNINYKIH
+621 CIARNINFRIL

-638 FGKSY
+638 FGHTYQK
-643 CVNASMCKC
+643 
-652 VSDDASATDT
+652 ATVVGDSVADT
-662 ITQSHNNAIT
+662 
-672 DVTKRFNETEHV
+672 DLPVTKRFAETEHV
-684 SIFLTGNMLPESW
+684 SIFMTGNMTPESW
-697 KQKSPES
+697 KMKSAET
-704 DFFYLKSYVMTI
+704 DFFYLKAYVMDI
-716 LQRMRV
+716 LHRMRV
-722 NMGRVE
+722 NMGRIE
-728 VVPSQ
+728 MVPTQ
-733 AKYFAEGLDLVLRD
+733 YKFFAEGLDIVQRD
-747 NKKVIATLG
+747 SKKLLG
-756 TLGRETMKKMDIK
+756 TIGRIGRETLKKMDIK

-784 GYPTKEVQYQEVA
+784 QYPTKEVLYQEVA
-797 KFPEVRRDLALILK
+797 KFPEVRRDLALILRK
-811 KDVTFAAI
+811 EVTFAQV

-830 LKSVSL
+830 LKRVSL

-867 KQIEATMT
+867 KQIESTMA

-884 LGAKVRG
+884 LGAKIRG

>member
-197 GKQLS
+197 GKHLS
-202 IKWPEVA
+202 IKWPEA
-209 ECVNASTCKCVSADA
+209 PELPELPDNPE
-224 SATNTITQSHNNAI
+224 AI

-280 NNIVDITNFVMME
+280 NNVVDVTNFVMME

-330 TLDARDLMICCECG
+330 TLDARDLMICDENEG
-344 NALSHECVSA
+344 
-354 DAPATNTITQSSNN
+354 
-368 TIQAEPM
+368 M

-450 EICGQMV
+450 DICGQMV

-500 ANETAEGMTLRVPTC
+500 VREDAEGMTLKVPTC

-559 KNAVSDY
+559 RNAVSDY

-583 EYYDDNPD
+583 EYYDENPD

-638 FGKSY
+638 FGRSY
-643 CVNASMCKC
+643 VK
-652 VSDDASATDT
+652 TDEAAN
-662 ITQSHNNAIT
+662 QELP
-672 DVTKRFNETEHV
+672 VTKRFNETEHV
-684 SIFLTGNMLPESW
+684 SIFLTGNMTPESW

-704 DFFYLKSYVMTI
+704 DFYYLKSYVMTI

-728 VVPSQ
+728 MVPTQ
-733 AKYFAEGLDLVLRD
+733 YKFFAEGLDIVLKD
-747 NKKVIATLG
+747 SKKLLG
-756 TLGRETMKKMDIK
+756 TIGRIGRETLKRMDIK
-769 QPVYYA
+769 QPVFYA

-830 LKSVSL
+830 LKRVSL
-836 FDVYEGKGIADGF
+836 FDVYEGKGITEGF

-867 KQIEATMT
+867 KQIESTMA

>member
-11 YVDIEDMTPQE
+11 YVDLGDMTPEQ

-197 GKQLS
+197 GKQLK

-209 ECVNASTCKCVSADA
+209 ADLTPK
-224 SATNTITQSHNNAI
+224 ATGEPIK
-238 RVTVEE
+238 VTVEE
-244 PELCPRYTGITLRN
+244 PDLCPRYTGITLRN

-280 NNIVDITNFVMME
+280 NNVVDVTNFVMME

-298 HAFDADKIGGGHVV
+298 HAFDADKIGDGHVV

-330 TLDARDLMICCECG
+330 TLDARDLMICDENEG
-344 NALSHECVSA
+344 
-354 DAPATNTITQSSNN
+354 
-368 TIQAEPM
+368 M

-450 EICGQMV
+450 DICGQMV
-457 DLYPK
+457 DLYPN

-500 ANETAEGMTLRVPTC
+500 VREDAEGMTLKVPTC

-583 EYYDDNPD
+583 EYYDENPD

-638 FGKSY
+638 FGRSY
-643 CVNASMCKC
+643 VK
-652 VSDDASATDT
+652 TDEAAN
-662 ITQSHNNAIT
+662 QELP
-672 DVTKRFNETEHV
+672 VTKRFNETEHV
-684 SIFLTGNMLPESW
+684 SIFLTGNMTPESW
-697 KQKSPES
+697 KMKPAEA
-704 DFFYLKSYVMTI
+704 DFFYLKAYVMDI
-716 LQRMRV
+716 LHRMRV

-728 VVPSQ
+728 MVPTQ
-733 AKYFAEGLDLVLRD
+733 YKFFAEGLDIIQRD
-747 NKKVIATLG
+747 SKKLLG
-756 TLGRETMKKMDIK
+756 TIGRIGRETLKKMDIK

-784 GYPTKEVQYQEVA
+784 GYPTKEVLYQEVA
-797 KFPEVRRDLALILK
+797 KFPEVRRDLALVLK

-830 LKSVSL
+830 LKRVSL

-867 KQIEATMT
+867 KQIETTMA